1 MITFTYTNPNYTTD
15 DLHNSDVCI
24 TYNVK
29 GDGGDP
35 LLTTVLA
42 HFESFLKSMGYYI
55 PPGSRVD
62 IVSD

>member
-15 DLHNSDVCI
+15 DLHDSDLSI
-24 TYNVK
+24 TFVVK
-29 GDGGDP
+29 GGDGEP

-55 PPGSRVD
+55 PPGSRID